1 MPISNRPRLG
11 SSTKRKAPDRVFGLK
26 ACLTPNASIYFE
38 GATGKSGGHRSDR
51 SWLVPTVPHAECPS
65 VQNGRLESDAKVV
78 TRARCCWTSSLTFL
92 GSAAPASSAEGRRIR
107 NLPSSF
113 RGSIEFF
120 LRPTSAEAL
129 AEHYSRLAP
138 AARCMRQGSMFLR
151 RAVSQKTSL
160 SCCVSG
166 RKMSCETYGPVST
179 PMVTRRC
186 RKTALV
192 RFSRRPRARS
202 NCCVVL
208 GCWRCA
214 RSPPMG
220 DVRVVEGRISWRPPR
235 DEFNRQQLLYFRSR
249 EDTPGGGR
257 DVNIRTARAR
267 ISFRPRRH

>member
-1 MPISNRPRLG
+1 MGHLHPHAS
-11 SSTKRKAPDRVFGLK
+11 
-26 ACLTPNASIYFE
+26 LTPNASIYFE

-166 RKMSCETYGPVST
+166 RKMSCETY
-179 PMVTRRC
+179 RRN
-186 RKTALV
+186 
-192 RFSRRPRARS
+192 FSIFLA
-202 NCCVVL
+202 
-208 GCWRCA
+208 A
-214 RSPPMG
+214 
-220 DVRVVEGRISWRPPR
+220 
-235 DEFNRQQLLYFRSR
+235 
-249 EDTPGGGR
+249 
-257 DVNIRTARAR
+257 
-267 ISFRPRRH
+267 